1 MARLFWRDFCE
12 FATPST
18 LWESGHFYFAPT
30 RKINH
35 LHPLI
40 HSDTIYMADRNPPL
54 EVPQIHNGVTKS
66 TE

>member
-1 MARLFWRDFCE
+1 VRDFGDLAAH
-12 FATPST
+12 FPK
-18 LWESGHFYFAPT
+18 SGCTA
-30 RKINH
+30 RKINC

-40 HSDTIYMADRNPPL
+40 HSVTIYMADRNPPL

>member
-1 MARLFWRDFCE
+1 LRDFGD
-12 FATPST
+12 FAADFPASRGTP
-18 LWESGHFYFAPT
+18 
-30 RKINH
+30 RKINR

-40 HSDTIYMADRNPPL
+40 HSVTIYMADRNPPL